1 MKAIHAVN
9 AALWQ
14 PGEQIENND
23 KQTDYYTRGRPRALR
38 VIIVGLLSQHI
49 SWGLYEVSTII
60 SQIIAHNYK
69 DGITVLSTHTCIA
82 LLEKVSTVP

>member
-23 KQTDYYTRGRPRALR
+23 KQTDYYTRGRPRAPR

-49 SWGLYEVSTII
+49 SWGLYEVSTVI
-60 SQIIAHNYK
+60 SHKDYCPYK